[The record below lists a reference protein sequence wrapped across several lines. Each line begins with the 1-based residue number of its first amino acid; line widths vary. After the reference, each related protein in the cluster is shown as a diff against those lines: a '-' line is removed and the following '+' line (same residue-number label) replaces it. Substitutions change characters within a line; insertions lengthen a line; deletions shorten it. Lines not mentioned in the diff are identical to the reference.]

1 MKEEEQAIEQM
12 MEVMADRFEQDS
24 FSEESEQEQEH
35 TQKEISEKV
44 DGLLM
49 YQINLPLASTK
60 YSQFMQVMRN
70 IGSTQREKVFRE
82 LIRRLQNDPIW

>member
-1 MKEEEQAIEQM
+1 
-12 MEVMADRFEQDS
+12 MEAMADRFEQDA

-49 YQINLPLASTK
+49 YQINLPLASTY
-60 YSQFMQVMRN
+60 YS
-70 IGSTQREKVFRE
+70 
-82 LIRRLQNDPIW
+82 

>member
-12 MEVMADRFEQDS
+12 MEAMADRFEHDT

-35 TQKEISEKV
+35 AQKEISEKV

-49 YQINLPLASTK
+49 Y
-60 YSQFMQVMRN
+60 
-70 IGSTQREKVFRE
+70 
-82 LIRRLQNDPIW
+82 

>member
-1 MKEEEQAIEQM
+1 MLREIDDNLEE
-12 MEVMADRFEQDS
+12 DKLSGDS
-24 FSEESEQEQEH
+24 EPDEETAQR
-35 TQKEISEKV
+35 EISEKV

-70 IGSTQREKVFRE
+70 IGSTQRDKVFKE